1 MQTRRYTHVHT
12 GEAAQHSGRTQ
23 NKRMSLPTQITSN
36 KPGTS
41 VSPAQLSPRV
51 AGSHRKTKLYSQAM
65 KKILPPL
72 NDLISKRNPAVAV
85 SNYTKTFIVPM
96 KEDKEF

>member
-1 MQTRRYTHVHT
+1 MRGSTAF
-12 GEAAQHSGRTQ
+12 GEDTEQRDET
-23 NKRMSLPTQITSN
+23 LPAQITSN

-41 VSPAQLSPRV
+41 VPPAQLSPRV

-65 KKILPPL
+65 KKTLPPL

-96 KEDKEF
+96 EEDKEF